1 MGVGLANTDFEG
13 VRVAGFSVSLSL
25 GRFVEVALSGT
36 FLNVTSKN
44 AKKDR
49 FLQFFLDLNSA
60 TL

>member
-44 AKKDR
+44 AKRDC
-49 FLQFFLDLNSA
+49 FFAVFSDNVSF
-60 TL
+60 